1 VTDEPSGYEVLRD
14 LATALE
20 EEHLNLEDEF
30 EEYKADHPADG
41 GGTPVPPV
49 VVEPPVVV
57 TANTAVI
64 GESTYQLSIDNPR
77 DANEL
82 VCYTA
87 RQLATPTNPY
97 GVEVSVVGGK
107 VTAVNDRVPTKDPNP
122 TLIPLNG
129 YVLSGHDAA
138 AAWLRLHAKVDAA
151 VTLETRE
158 VTTVPPATSGSGWPV
173 DSLSVYF
180 MCWSNSP
187 NISLSSIPPEFTDV
201 RLSFAQGD
209 PPRMVGWGAKG
220 EADFKASLKTLRDR
234 GVRIIVSVGGAG
246 GHVNPANRQGFI
258 NGIKAIGDS
267 FGGIDGIDWDIEGSA
282 PMGPSDVIY
291 ICTQLKQH
299 YGANF
304 AITMAPNGSNIGN
317 SATQGYTAIAI
328 ALNQAGLLD
337 AFGQQFY
344 DAVVSA
350 GAAIG
355 RINQYVSYGLPIEK
369 YQVGMMV
376 GDADTYWTVQEC
388 VTNFG
393 AIKAAHPKIGGA
405 YLWEAGRPGTA
416 AWAKAMKG
424 LL

>member
-1 VTDEPSGYEVLRD
+1 MATYQDLRD
-14 LATALE
+14 MTTQ
-20 EEHLNLEDEF
+20 LEDEHTDLQ
-30 EEYKADHPADG
+30 EEFDAYKLAHPEDG
-41 GGTPVPPV
+41 STPPPV
-49 VVEPPVVV
+49 VVEPPVTV

-64 GESTYQLSIDNPR
+64 GDATYQLSIDNPR

-82 VCYTA
+82 VCYTPV
-87 RQLATPTNPY
+87 QIATPTNAY

-107 VTAVNDRVPTKDPNP
+107 VTAVNDRVPKLDPAP
-122 TLIPLNG
+122 TMIPLNG

-138 AAWLRLHAKVDAA
+138 AAWLRTHATVGRT

-158 VTTVPPATSGSGWPV
+158 VTTLPPLPEGSGWPAKA
-173 DSLSVYF
+173 LSVYF

-187 NISLSSIPPEFTDV
+187 NISLGSIPQEFTDV

-220 EADFKASLKTLRDR
+220 EADFKAGLKTLRDR
-234 GVRIIVSVGGAG
+234 GVKIVVSIGGAG
-246 GHVNPANRQGFI
+246 GHVNPANRTGFI
-258 NGIKAIGDS
+258 NGIKAIGS
-267 FGGIDGIDWDIEGSA
+267 SLGGIDGIDWDIEGSA
-282 PMGPSDVIY
+282 PMGPSDVVY

-299 YGANF
+299 YGPEF
-304 AITMAPNGSNIGN
+304 AITMAPNGSNVGN
-317 SATQGYTAIAI
+317 TPQQGYSAIAI
-328 ALNQAGLLD
+328 ALNQAGILD

-344 DAVVSA
+344 DSVVSA

-355 RINQYVSYGLPIEK
+355 RINNYKAWGLPVAK

-376 GDADTYWTVQEC
+376 GAADTYWDLSEC
-388 VTNFG
+388 VSNFK
-393 AIKAAHPKIGGA
+393 AIKQAHPQVSGA

-416 AWAKAMKG
+416 EWARAIKS